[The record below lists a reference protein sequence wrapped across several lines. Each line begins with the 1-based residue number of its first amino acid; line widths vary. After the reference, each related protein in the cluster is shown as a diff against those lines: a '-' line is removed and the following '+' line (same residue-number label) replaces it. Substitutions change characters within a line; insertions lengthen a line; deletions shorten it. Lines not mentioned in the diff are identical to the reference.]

1 MKIIFQTF
9 EIFLSLTITYFYNF
23 PEDVLC
29 HEFASLALVSMAGNY
44 ILHTDSNLEVK
55 TAFIN
60 WSVLSIHVDC

>member
-1 MKIIFQTF
+1 MFIHLVNRTKIIFQTF

-44 ILHTDSNLEVK
+44 ILHTVIWK
-55 TAFIN
+55 
-60 WSVLSIHVDC
+60 

>member
-1 MKIIFQTF
+1 MFIHLVNRARIIFQTF
-9 EIFLSLTITYFYNF
+9 EIFLLLTITYFYNF
-23 PEDVLC
+23 AEDVLC

-60 WSVLSIHVDC
+60 

>member
-29 HEFASLALVSMAGNY
+29 HEFASLALVSMAGNC
-44 ILHTDSNLEVK
+44 ILHTVIWK
-55 TAFIN
+55 
-60 WSVLSIHVDC
+60 